1 MGGWQGSENIQQHHE
16 VQHELRFNS
25 TQYTHYQSVDDTL
38 QLLRDV

>member
-1 MGGWQGSENIQQHHE
+1 MGGWRGSENIQQHHE